1 MPLIE
6 IKLHKS
12 TFVVIVLVRHL
23 KRGKTEMTFAERL
36 KKLRSQTGLSQKD
49 FAEEAGI
56 AQFAMNRLEK
66 GNRQPDV
73 ETLVALRKRFGVNL
87 NDLLTGEEIA
97 TDGEGIPLYSC
108 ADLCLP
114 SNERVAR
121 RTILHPDLPEGD
133 FAYRLKDNSMFPLL
147 SCGDIVVVSDK
158 TAEIGDLILCRD
170 ETMKIT
176 VRCLCCR
183 DETVRMAVPENIGY
197 RSYDVSDLK
206 VFGKVEGY
214 LKVTICKV

>member
-1 MPLIE
+1 MTLIE
-6 IKLHKS
+6 IKLQKRAL
-12 TFVVIVLVRHL
+12 TVIVLVRHL

-87 NDLLTGEEIA
+87 NDLLTGEELS
-97 TDGEGIPLYSC
+97 TDGKGIPLFSC
-108 ADLCLP
+108 KDLCLP
-114 SNERVAR
+114 DEERVAR
-121 RTILHPDLPEGD
+121 RTILHPDLSEGG
-133 FAYRLKDNSMFPLL
+133 FAYRLTDNSMFPLL
-147 SCGDIVVVSDK
+147 SYGDIVVVSDK
-158 TAEIGDLILCRD
+158 TTEIGDLILCRD

-176 VRCLCCR
+176 VRRLCCR
-183 DETVRMAVPENIGY
+183 DETVNIAVPENSDY
-197 RSYDVSDLK
+197 RSSVASDLK
-206 VFGKVEGY
+206 AFGKVEAY
-214 LKVTICKV
+214 LKVTVCKV